1 MNSHEC
7 TNIRAF
13 VTNTKSHMNDIIYKE
28 ESYKIIGLCME
39 VHNNLGAG
47 FLEIVYKDA
56 LEYEFKKGNVR
67 YEREK
72 QYGVNYKG
80 IILPHKFYA
89 DFVVM
94 DKIILEVK
102 AVKGIGDEFI
112 AHAIN
117 YLKVSNNRLA
127 LIANFGDLKLQY
139 KRIVL

>member
-1 MNSHEC
+1 MSE
-7 TNIRAF
+7 
-13 VTNTKSHMNDIIYKE
+13 IIFKK
-28 ESYKIIGLCME
+28 ESYKIVGLCME

-56 LEYEFKKGNVR
+56 LELEFQRLGIP

-72 QYGVNYKG
+72 KYEVNYKG
-80 IILPHKFYA
+80 LILPHKFYA

-102 AVKGIGDEFI
+102 AVQGIPDDFI
-112 AHAIN
+112 AQAIN

-127 LIANFGDLKLQY
+127 LIVNFGEIKLNY